1 MGLDHKEQACSQATS
16 RYYIDVWD
24 VDNTWDVW
32 QDNGKLTFPS
42 HIANC
47 DSLEQAKLVRD
58 ALESF
63 PKELEDYL

>member
-1 MGLDHKEQACSQATS
+1 VEQEGMGLDHKA

-47 DSLEQAKLVRD
+47 DTLGQAKLVRD

>member
-1 MGLDHKEQACSQATS
+1 MGLDHKV
-16 RYYIDVWD
+16 RYYIDVWP

-63 PKELEDYL
+63 PKEVEDYT

>member
-1 MGLDHKEQACSQATS
+1 MGLDHKA

-42 HIANC
+42 HITNC

-63 PKELEDYL
+63 PMELEDYL

>member
-1 MGLDHKEQACSQATS
+1 MEESHKE

-32 QDNGKLTFPS
+32 QDNGKLAFPT

-63 PKELEDYL
+63 PKEVEDYL